1 MFFSTSVA
9 KNYKYIF
16 FELNSSKY
24 FICFFIKNLYN
35 LLKFFTD
42 NSCMCFYTN
51 FKRLYTKKHA
61 NYT

>member
-24 FICFFIKNLYN
+24 FICFFIKNFYN

-42 NSCMCFYTN
+42 NSCMCFYTK
-51 FKRLYTKKHA
+51 F
-61 NYT
+61 